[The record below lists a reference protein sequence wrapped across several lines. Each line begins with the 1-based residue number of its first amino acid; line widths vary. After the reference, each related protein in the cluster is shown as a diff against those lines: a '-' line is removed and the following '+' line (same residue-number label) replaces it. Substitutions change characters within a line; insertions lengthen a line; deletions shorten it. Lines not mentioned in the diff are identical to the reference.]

1 MSVCVQ
7 PSEMCIQHLFSYFHL
22 LEKGKKKNNSEKG
35 LYCKDQTTAL
45 NDATEETNTHTL
57 DLYLT
62 GTLLQTAWFWQ

>member
-1 MSVCVQ
+1 MCLCVCNQVKCAY
-7 PSEMCIQHLFSYFHL
+7 SIYFHIFIYL
-22 LEKGKKKNNSEKG
+22 KKEKKKKNSEKG

-62 GTLLQTAWFWQ
+62 GTLLQTA